1 MKLNG
6 LSAPESAGH
15 RRRRA
20 ALATAALMAGF
31 TMASSEAAFAHHY
44 SNGTTCDRGYAAYQ
58 AAGAPLPAPEAAIRL
73 VFNDRFDAFRGT
85 EEAPLTDTGTAVNVY
100 ARGKPAPGQQI
111 SDFCRWFDDQA
122 KPSTQHYDGDGP
134 FVPGMDGWAENG
146 IGHTYTQPG
155 KYELFVHAIDEQV
168 PQKAWSTRVKRMIEV
183 NGRPTASFTY
193 GPTKPKPGQ
202 EITFTSTSADHPAEV
217 GGPRPLK
224 SYAWDL
230 DGDGKYNQ
238 PSDRKFGSA
247 DEATAKY
254 TYASDAPVTVRLQ
267 VRDDKDARPLVP
279 AERVVS
285 LKDTAPV
292 TSFSYSPTSPQPEQA
307 VTFTSSST
315 DADGDRIVKWEWD
328 LNGDGVYNEG
338 STASVSYA
346 FPRSGLFP
354 VSLKVTDDRGTS
366 SNVAQQTVSVVDP
379 PALAATNPVAP
390 TGAVVPTRSVGTR
403 QTATTARLRARVSLR
418 SRLTRAGARFSTL
431 TVSTARGATI
441 KVRCKGGGCKTRA
454 QTLRSKGKALRL
466 TRFQRSYR
474 AGAVIQVY
482 VAKPGSVGRYVR
494 IKVRKGMAPL
504 RTDLCLKSGRASRC

>member
-6 LSAPESAGH
+6 LSAPESAGY

-58 AAGAPLPAPEAAIRL
+58 TAGAPLPAPEAELRL
-73 VFNDRFDAFRGT
+73 VFHQNAFRDIGGQ
-85 EEAPLTDTGTAVNVY
+85 PWTDTGTAVNIY

-122 KPSTQHYDGDGP
+122 KPSTQHYDGGGP
-134 FVPGMDGWAENG
+134 FAPGIDGWAENG

-155 KYELFVHAIDEQV
+155 EYELFAHAIDTQE
-168 PQKAWSTRVKRMIEV
+168 PQKAWSERVKRLIYI
-183 NGRPTASFTY
+183 NGRPLASFTY
-193 GPTKPKPGQ
+193 SPTKPKPGQ
-202 EITFTSTSADHPAEV
+202 EITFTSTSTDHPAEM
-217 GGPRPLK
+217 RPLK

-230 DGDGKYNQ
+230 DGDGQYDDGTQ
-238 PSDRKFGSA
+238 PVVKR
-247 DEATAKY
+247 TY
-254 TYASDAPVTVRLQ
+254 TSDAPVTVRLQ
-267 VRDDKDARPLVP
+267 VRDDKDGKPLQP
-279 AERVVS
+279 AERVIA
-285 LKDTAPV
+285 LTDTAPT
-292 TSFSYSPTSPQPEQA
+292 TSFSYSPTSPRPEQA

-328 LNGDGVYNEG
+328 LNGDGIYNEG
-338 STASVSYA
+338 SAASASYA

-354 VSLKVTDDRGTS
+354 VSLKVTDERGSTS
-366 SNVAQQTVSVVDP
+366 AISRQTVSVVDP
-379 PALAATNPVAP
+379 PAAAAT
-390 TGAVVPTRSVGTR
+390 VVPPPATSAIVPSRSVGTR
-403 QTATTARLRARVSLR
+403 STSTTARALSARVGLR
-418 SRLTRAGARFSTL
+418 SSLTRVGARFRSL
-431 TVSTARGATI
+431 TVSTVRGATV
-441 KVRCKGGGCKTRA
+441 KVRCKGSGCKTRA

-482 VAKPGSVGRYVR
+482 VTKPGSVGRYVR
-494 IKVRKGMAPL
+494 IKVRKGKAPL

>member
-6 LSAPESAGH
+6 LSSPESAGH

-20 ALATAALMAGF
+20 ALVAAALMAGF
-31 TMASSEAAFAHHY
+31 TMTSSEVAFAHHFA
-44 SNGTTCDRGYAAYQ
+44 NGTRCDDGYAAYQ
-58 AAGAPLPAPEAAIRL
+58 AAGAPLPAPEAELRL
-73 VFNDRFDAFRGT
+73 VFHQNAFREIDGQ
-85 EEAPLTDTGTAVNVY
+85 PWTDTGTAVNVY
-100 ARGKPAPGQQI
+100 ARGKPALGQQI

-122 KPSTQHYDGDGP
+122 KPSTQHYDGGGP
-134 FVPGMDGWAENG
+134 FAPGTDGWAENG

-155 KYELFVHAIDEQV
+155 EYELFAHAIDTQA
-168 PQKAWSTRVKRMIEV
+168 PQRAWSERVKRLIYV
-183 NGRPTASFTY
+183 NGRPLASFTY

-202 EITFTSTSADHPAEV
+202 EITFTSTSTDHPAEM
-217 GGPRPLK
+217 RPLK

-238 PSDRKFGSA
+238 SGDRKFGPA
-247 DEATAKY
+247 DGPTAKY
-254 TYASDAPVTVRLQ
+254 TYTSDAPVTVRLQ
-267 VRDDKDARPLVP
+267 VRDDKDGRPVEP
-279 AERVVS
+279 AERVIS
-285 LKDTAPV
+285 LKDTAPT
-292 TSFSYSPTSPQPEQA
+292 TSFSYSPASPQPEQA
-307 VTFTSSST
+307 VMFTSRST

-328 LNGDGVYNEG
+328 LNGDGIYNEG
-338 STASVSYA
+338 SAASASYA

-354 VSLKVTDDRGTS
+354 VSLKVTDERGTTS
-366 SNVAQQTVSVVDP
+366 EISRQTVSVVDP
-379 PALAATNPVAP
+379 PALAAAAPPAP

-403 QTATTARLRARVSLR
+403 QAATTARLRARVSLR

-482 VAKPGSVGRYVR
+482 VTKPGSVGRYVR